1 MASNVPLQRLAC
13 VSHMSESRRRRSDRP
28 QLTVIYWRDIP
39 AQVKARAGRERA
51 SAKLPDRFMVS
62 VDAAATKA
70 GKTSD
75 NDYMAG
81 WREKSRGCGQELQVE
96 VDREA
101 DIIASTYPSELI
113 KTYVRNGGWAATAS
127 PAGSLSESP

>member
-1 MASNVPLQRLAC
+1 M
-13 VSHMSESRRRRSDRP
+13 
-28 QLTVIYWRDIP
+28 IFWRDIP

-51 SAKLPDRFMVS
+51 NAKLPDRFMVS

-75 NDYMAG
+75 GDYIAE
-81 WREKSRGCGQELQVE
+81 WREETRQCGPDLRSE

-101 DIIASTYPSELI
+101 DKIASTFPSELI
-113 KTYVRNGGWAATAS
+113 KTY
-127 PAGSLSESP
+127 GSQRWLVAVCRA

>member
-1 MASNVPLQRLAC
+1 
-13 VSHMSESRRRRSDRP
+13 MSETRRGRGGQP
-28 QLTVIYWRDIP
+28 QLTVIFWRDIP

-70 GKTSD
+70 GRTSD
-75 NDYMAG
+75 DDYIAE
-81 WREKSRGCGQELQVE
+81 WREESRACGQNLQVE

-101 DIIASTYPSELI
+101 DNIVSTYPSELI
-113 KTYVRNGGWAATAS
+113 KTYVRNNGFT
-127 PAGSLSESP
+127 PNESP